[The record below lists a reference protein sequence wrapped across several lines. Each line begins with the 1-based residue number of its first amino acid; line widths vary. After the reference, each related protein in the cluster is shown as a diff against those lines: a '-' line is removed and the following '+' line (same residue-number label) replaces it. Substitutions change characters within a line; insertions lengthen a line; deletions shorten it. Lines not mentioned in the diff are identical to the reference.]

1 MTAVRSTVLVLLL
14 ALVCSACGGSGPS
27 TVQWPSSVVSKVA
40 NSCEQGGGTNAQCGC
55 AVRYLE
61 DHYDPSSFT
70 KGNGQLALDK
80 ATKAC
85 KAGLGDSG
93 TSGNSGNSGNTGD
106 MGNRGAPTTTTTT
119 LVAVPLPTSLPN
131 SFQSPTMDTLISVE
145 HCPLTAF
152 ESADFS
158 ALCSANGTGPGIL
171 LGYSVPAWDSI
182 DISQNQAA
190 AALLNAGF
198 STSNAPPANSN
209 IDPVDGERS
218 FTGLGYEGWFLS
230 VFSKPNLFI
239 YFQPL
244 SS

>member
-1 MTAVRSTVLVLLL
+1 MNN
-14 ALVCSACGGSGPS
+14 CM
-27 TVQWPSSVVSKVA
+27 
-40 NSCEQGGGTNAQCGC
+40 QGGGTSGECGC
-55 AVRYLE
+55 AVQYLE
-61 DHYDPSSFT
+61 DHVEPSTLTQSNARSDLNAAA
-70 KGNGQLALDK
+70 KH
-80 ATKAC
+80 C
-85 KAGLGDSG
+85 AGLGASG
-93 TSGNSGNSGNTGD
+93 SSGNAGNSGNTGD

-119 LVAVPLPTSLPN
+119 LVPVPLPTSLPN

-171 LGYSVPAWDSI
+171 LGYSVPALYSI

-198 STSNAPPANSN
+198 STSNAPPPNSN